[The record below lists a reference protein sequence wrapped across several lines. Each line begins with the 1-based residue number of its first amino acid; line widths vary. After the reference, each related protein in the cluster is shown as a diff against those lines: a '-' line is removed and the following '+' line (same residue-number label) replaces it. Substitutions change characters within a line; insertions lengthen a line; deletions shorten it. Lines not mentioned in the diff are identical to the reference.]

1 MKYILG
7 ARRRVH
13 RPLHAR
19 VEGSLRQP
27 QDQLQALCAEEQDHV
42 GWPHVGLEGQRGGPL
57 HQVEDPHQG
66 AALHP
71 LLQDVPA
78 LSNRESD
85 DYAHWIYPEQAHRIL
100 LLLQTQRRLAFVIII
115 FAIFHFSTEKCV
127 LVLHFDHACLSSAI
141 F

>member
-1 MKYILG
+1 MDHHISIYIDIY
-7 ARRRVH
+7 
-13 RPLHAR
+13 
-19 VEGSLRQP
+19 LRQP
-27 QDQLQALCAEEQDHV
+27 QDQLQTLCAEEQDHLGRPRV
-42 GWPHVGLEGQRGGPL
+42 ELERQGGGLQQ
-57 HQVEDPHQG
+57 QVENPHQG

-115 FAIFHFSTEKCV
+115 FAIFHFGTENVFLFCTLTM
-127 LVLHFDHACLSSAI
+127 LVYLLLYSDE
-141 F
+141 